1 MQRVITLFMYF
12 LWTVTI
18 LAVIATTV
26 KDFQYEDL
34 NMIAIVSFV
43 FAVIN
48 SVLAL
53 TMKKS

>member
-1 MQRVITLFMYF
+1 MQRGITIFMYF
-12 LWTVTI
+12 LWAVTI
-18 LAVIATTV
+18 IAVIATTM

-34 NMIAIVSFV
+34 NMIAIVAFV

-53 TMKKS
+53 TMKK